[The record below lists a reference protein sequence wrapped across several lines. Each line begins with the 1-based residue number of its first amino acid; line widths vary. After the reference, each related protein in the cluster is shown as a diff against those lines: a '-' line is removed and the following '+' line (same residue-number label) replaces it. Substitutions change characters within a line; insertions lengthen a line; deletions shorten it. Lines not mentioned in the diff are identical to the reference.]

1 MSRLAVSGLA
11 LLIAACSGEPP
22 AASHTESPAE
32 ATTLASDA
40 AAATDPI
47 ASTPSGPQSRY
58 TSLKDCKVAESG
70 ESAGEDWSVSRCAG
84 LAGWHLLIDYGDA
97 RDDLQLVR
105 AGMPAVKLGLPVLGG
120 GGFNSLGDTVEW
132 RGIGEG
138 AAFKPAALIVRNSTV
153 KDPERP
159 ERPTALLVVV
169 DLTKHCVVAQ
179 VEPMAGQNEQA
190 RAIADG
196 PSYPCIGEK
205 EKPQ

>member
-1 MSRLAVSGLA
+1 MNRLAVSGLT

-22 AASHTESPAE
+22 AASHTESAAE
-32 ATTLASDA
+32 ATSLASDA

-58 TSLKDCKVAESG
+58 TSLKDCKVVESG

-105 AGMPAVKLGLPVLGG
+105 AGMPAVKLGLTVLGG

-132 RGIGEG
+132 RGSGEG
-138 AAFKPAALIVRNSTV
+138 TAFKPAALIVRNQVVTS
-153 KDPERP
+153 PERP
-159 ERPTALLVVV
+159 EQMAARLVVV
-169 DLTKHCVVAQ
+169 DLKQVCVVAQ
-179 VEPMAGQNEQA
+179 IEPRPAQNEAA

-196 PSYPCIGEK
+196 TRQPCLKVGS
-205 EKPQ
+205 